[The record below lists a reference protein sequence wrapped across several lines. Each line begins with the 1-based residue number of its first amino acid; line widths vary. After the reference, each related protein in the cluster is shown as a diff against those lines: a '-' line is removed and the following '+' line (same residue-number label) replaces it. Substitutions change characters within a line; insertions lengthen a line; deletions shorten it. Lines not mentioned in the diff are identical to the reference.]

1 MLRLIFSLLITSVL
15 FSTSLGAQT
24 AENPEAWAFR
34 YVSSNFQWPLDNNSG
49 LARDD
54 FNGGLQFEYFRFL
67 NDNFDVSFPL
77 RIASAQHPQD
87 AAGSRTRQAVNF
99 GLDVLLNLNL
109 YKGEVFRPRL
119 YAGVGGLLLET
130 KDLSLDVP
138 LGLGLDF
145 YLGRNT
151 SLSTTFAYHYN
162 SVELRDHFMA
172 GIGFHIAIDD
182 YEPPAPVILD
192 RDGDGIIDAEDLC
205 PDTPGIVAL
214 NGCPDRDGD
223 GIKDSSDKCPD
234 VAGIAKFEGC
244 PDTDGDGLMDSE
256 DKCPETAGPIENEG
270 CPVTDRDGDGV
281 EDAQDNCPDVK
292 GTVANNGCPTS
303 PMVITAKDKITG
315 EVLPETEVALV
326 NASGQIVTTGTTNS
340 LGVVEFANVEP
351 GNYTIQ
357 SKLYGTALEEEKIAA
372 SDFNTTASVQK
383 TVYYDDPNFII
394 KGKVFYCNSPNPLPS
409 VSLNLSNNAT
419 NFMKTTISKS
429 NGEFAFYL
437 DNRAV
442 YELYAKKESF
452 LSQVVDVD
460 AKNYDRS
467 KSVFVRLEICADE
480 VKCGD
485 AINLDN
491 ILYDTGSAAIRPDAM
506 PDLNKVVQFMRDNTD
521 AKVELS
527 SHTDSRGQASSNL
540 SLSQR
545 RAQAAVDYIV
555 AQGIPAS
562 RVIGKGYGETQL
574 LNRCA
579 DGVNCS
585 AAEHQENRRTEFKVI
600 CPE

>member
-1 MLRLIFSLLITSVL
+1 MLRLFFSLLITSVL

-49 LARDD
+49 LARND

-119 YAGVGGLLLET
+119 YAGVGGMLLET
-130 KDLSLDVP
+130 KDMSLEVP
-138 LGLGLDF
+138 MGIGLDF

-162 SVELRDHFMA
+162 SVELRNHVMA

-182 YEPPAPVILD
+182 YEPPVPVILD

-223 GIKDSSDKCPD
+223 GLIDSEDNCPD
-234 VAGIAKFEGC
+234 IAGIARFEGC

-256 DKCPETAGPIENEG
+256 DKCPEIAGLIDNEG

-281 EDAQDNCPDVK
+281 EDAQDKCPDVK

-303 PMVITAKDKITG
+303 PMVITAKDKLTG
-315 EVLPETEVALV
+315 EVLPDTEVALV
-326 NASGQIVTTGTTNS
+326 NASGQVVTTGTTNS
-340 LGVVEFANVEP
+340 LGVVELANVEP

-357 SKLYGTALEEEKIAA
+357 SKLYGVALGDEKIAA
-372 SDFNTTASVQK
+372 SDFNTSSSVQK

-394 KGKVFYCNSPNPLPS
+394 KGKVFYCNSPNPLS
-409 VSLNLSNNAT
+409 AVSLNLSNKAT
-419 NFMKTTISKS
+419 NFMKTTVSKS

-545 RAQAAVDYIV
+545 RAQAAADYIV

-579 DGVNCS
+579 DGVSCS